1 MTKKTMFET
10 VFPNANTGNG
20 VTFTEEK
27 LGEELM
33 SSYIIDALDEACE
46 EMQGHTNWSYAQI
59 KHLKKIIAWLKG
71 DDKEIEHIVIFYR
84 EDK

>member
-1 MTKKTMFET
+1 
-10 VFPNANTGNG
+10 
-20 VTFTEEK
+20 
-27 LGEELM
+27 M

-59 KHLKKIIAWLKG
+59 KDLKKIIAWLKG

>member
-1 MTKKTMFET
+1 MILSL
-10 VFPNANTGNG
+10 FPNANTGNG

-27 LGEELM
+27 LGGERM

-71 DDKEIEHIVIFYR
+71 DDHEIEHIVIFYR